1 MKSTDY
7 KSIMLYLVILMNDY
21 KLIALRG
28 ALKCHFIDKLVK
40 DKNLLELKG
49 FIPFLQCLCIIF
61 NLRIILK
68 RIGK

>member
-1 MKSTDY
+1 
-7 KSIMLYLVILMNDY
+7 MNDY

-28 ALKCHFIDKLVK
+28 ALKCHYIDKLVK